1 MKISVSAFDL
11 ILILEFY
18 EFFVKKSSN
27 VSCVHIINNRWI
39 YKIKLNQND
48 SINKHKTAFVAKKFQ
63 QKYDI
68 DFLKIYSNTIKS
80 MMYRMLFAFV
90 AYNNC
95 ELKQWNIK
103 FAFFNAKLKSHL
115 RIYVKQSKKYEK
127 NKNKNLICLLRTI
140 LYDLK

>member
-1 MKISVSAFDL
+1 MI
-11 ILILEFY
+11 
-18 EFFVKKSSN
+18 KSFLN
-27 VSCVHIINNRWI
+27 VYIIDNRWI

-48 SINKHKTAFVAKKFQ
+48 SINKYKARFVAKKFQ

-68 DFLKIYSNTIKS
+68 DFLKIYNNTIKF